1 MEHFKESKLMNG
13 EVREILKACVE
24 LLCTANELSNLEDDD
39 PVGVDY
45 EDVLTD
51 IKWSKMTLEN
61 RLKVLRKC

>member
-1 MEHFKESKLMNG
+1 MNKEVK
-13 EVREILKACVE
+13 EILKACVG

>member
-1 MEHFKESKLMNG
+1 MVEGING
-13 EVREILKACVE
+13 V